1 MVAYSASSRN
11 RDSLDSM
18 QQELLAHRQSV
29 RDAAA
34 ARGVRR
40 TWRHE
45 VLGSH
50 WRKAATPQPSDES
63 SPGCRFSGAFSVG
76 PRLASSCDAT
86 QTAHWRLTPHTLT
99 TGSKT
104 PSVGSSS
111 PNPSPR
117 PRRTLRPPR
126 WSIQTSSPTGQKTS
140 IAQRAS
146 WHFVALAAAE
156 SRRAFTP
163 PCPLI
168 SHPPE
173 MWLPNDTEQPEL
185 YCELATDTGASA
197 TYSATYSS
205 RASPTAVSR
214 ASPTENRLR
223 VLQLSDHAAPEQPE
237 IDLRSAGL
245 LDEVLNETPTEGL
258 TQEGAGPVVS
268 GTPPCS
274 HNNWDKVRVK
284 KGSAALRCRDCGAS
298 WRVPSSLRKCPSF
311 FCGYCPNGPS
321 CALPHVH
328 KYKNREREALEAQR
342 QAALQAAAAA
352 AARAHVASGEGAA
365 GACFAVPAH
374 VFMGGSPL
382 PSPPQG
388 SPSPRAQDFN
398 APQGSSPRSASPLAT
413 ELADGEVQQPRPC
426 DHNNWDAVKL
436 RKGRLTLR
444 CRECNK
450 FWKLLSKS
458 VRKCADFFAGYC
470 PLGTLC
476 PLVHVHRYKN
486 QQKEAEKIRIAAEAC
501 QQRQAMCILAASST
515 GSTASPAAA
524 TPAPSPS
531 PPPAVACTFPAIV
544 MRRELPTLPT
554 RELPTLP
561 TKRVPGEGE
570 LKKKKKKKA
579 VPPGCAV
586 WNHVVTRKLRTVGSG
601 SWPLDVARVPPPP
614 QEKDRPPQHW
624 PQLLSGLV
632 WPRRKI

>member
-1 MVAYSASSRN
+1 MVAFSACSRN

-29 RDAAA
+29 RDTAA
-34 ARGVRR
+34 ARGVCRS
-40 TWRHE
+40 WRHE
-45 VLGSH
+45 VLGSQ
-50 WRKAATPQPSDES
+50 WRKAATPQPSDDS
-63 SPGCRFSGAFSVG
+63 SPCRFSGTFSVG
-76 PRLASSCDAT
+76 PRLASSCDAA
-86 QTAHWRLTPHTLT
+86 QTAHWRLTPHTIT

-104 PSVGSSS
+104 PSVESSS
-111 PNPSPR
+111 PSPK

-126 WSIQTSSPTGQKTS
+126 WSIQTSSPTAQKTS

-146 WHFVALAAAE
+146 WRFVALAAAE

-173 MWLPNDTEQPEL
+173 MWPPHDSHDRLQES
-185 YCELATDTGASA
+185 ELAMEGGSP
-197 TYSATYSS
+197 TYSS
-205 RASPTAVSR
+205 HASPTAVSR

-223 VLQLSDHAAPEQPE
+223 VLKLSDQAAPQQPD

-245 LDEVLNETPTEGL
+245 LDEMLNETATEGL
-258 TQEGAGPVVS
+258 PQEGSGLAVS
-268 GTPPCS
+268 GEPPCS

-311 FCGYCPNGPS
+311 FCGYCPNGPG

-388 SPSPRAQDFN
+388 SPSPRGQDFHV
-398 APQGSSPRSASPLAT
+398 PQGSSPRSASPLAF

-444 CRECNK
+444 CRQCNK

-470 PLGTLC
+470 PLGVLC

-501 QQRQAMCILAASST
+501 HQRQAMCLLAASST
-515 GSTASPAAA
+515 GCQSSARASPAAA

-531 PPPAVACTFPAIV
+531 PPPAPLCTFPAIV

-554 RELPTLP
+554 IDVRTS

-570 LKKKKKKKA
+570 QKKKKKKKV

-586 WNHVVTRKLRTVGSG
+586 WNHVATRKLHTVGSG